1 MGLVRLD
8 GKRKLVD
15 RIEEIVQ
22 SSDVDETGRT
32 VHSLDFHEKQVEK
45 QALDWAEDD
54 LQSQELVEDFAHRT
68 VVRLCATSS
77 TVHVLHVHVQHTVFA
92 VARLG
97 V

>member
-22 SSDVDETGRT
+22 SSDVVETVGT
-32 VHSLDFHEKQVEK
+32 VQNSEFHEK

-68 VVRLCATSS
+68 VVRLCATLSN
-77 TVHVLHVHVQHTVFA
+77 VHVLHVHVQHTVIA

>member
-1 MGLVRLD
+1 MVRLD

-22 SSDVDETGRT
+22 SSDVVETIGT
-32 VHSLDFHEKQVEK
+32 VQNLDFLEHHNEK

-54 LQSQELVEDFAHRT
+54 LQSRELVEDFAHRT
-68 VVRLCATSS
+68 VVRLCATLS
-77 TVHVLHVHVQHTVFA
+77 TVHVLHVHVQHTVVA